1 MSPKEILRRLSL
13 SVTKELSH
21 SWTPTGLP
29 APGGP
34 LAPPPRTRLV
44 PQVFS
49 SRPCKWSPA
58 SPSPRIPRAVGG
70 ARGRRSR
77 AGESSLVSPRASR
90 ASQPSKGPSSRGV
103 AEPRRAESAE
113 APAAREPVSS
123 QHAGSN
129 PPRPSRPRGSLAGRS
144 PARHAAAARPARV
157 GARHRPCYPFS
168 PRYWPPPA
176 RCRRRAA
183 GPRMRPALLGR
194 PQMLRPTLPSPA
206 NTPPRVC

>member
-58 SPSPRIPRAVGG
+58 LPKSPHPASRGRG
-70 ARGRRSR
+70 ARK
-77 AGESSLVSPRASR
+77 AEP
-90 ASQPSKGPSSRGV
+90 SRGIL
-103 AEPRRAESAE
+103 
-113 APAAREPVSS
+113 
-123 QHAGSN
+123 
-129 PPRPSRPRGSLAGRS
+129 SR
-144 PARHAAAARPARV
+144 
-157 GARHRPCYPFS
+157 F
-168 PRYWPPPA
+168 
-176 RCRRRAA
+176 AA
-183 GPRMRPALLGR
+183 GQQSLPAVQG
-194 PQMLRPTLPSPA
+194 PQL
-206 NTPPRVC
+206 